1 MNALRKALLSL
12 LAFAVVAAV
21 ATIAFRLSLSSG
33 TLASLLGRVGIGDGK
48 VQEVATEES
57 LEIPRRQQEAANPSS
72 IPAAN
77 LPGDT
82 VSVADNAKNID
93 KPEAARRSDVLA
105 ASLAP
110 RIKVVGPRPEP
121 GASLFCS
128 FEGSAFPRN
137 AEFEISWYR
146 EGETPG
152 AESELAQQP
161 DGSYIP
167 LSGDA
172 SSYIFCKVSSETE
185 AGSAVEAASEIVLIM
200 QDPGQ
205 GS

>member
-1 MNALRKALLSL
+1 M
-12 LAFAVVAAV
+12 
-21 ATIAFRLSLSSG
+21 
-33 TLASLLGRVGIGDGK
+33 
-48 VQEVATEES
+48 
-57 LEIPRRQQEAANPSS
+57 
-72 IPAAN
+72 
-77 LPGDT
+77 
-82 VSVADNAKNID
+82 
-93 KPEAARRSDVLA
+93 
-105 ASLAP
+105 
-110 RIKVVGPRPEP
+110 VGPRPEP

-128 FEGSAFPRN
+128 FDGLAFPRN
-137 AEFEISWYR
+137 AEFEISWYK

-152 AESELAQQP
+152 GESELAQQP

-185 AGSAVEAASEIVLIM
+185 SGSAVEADSEIVLIM